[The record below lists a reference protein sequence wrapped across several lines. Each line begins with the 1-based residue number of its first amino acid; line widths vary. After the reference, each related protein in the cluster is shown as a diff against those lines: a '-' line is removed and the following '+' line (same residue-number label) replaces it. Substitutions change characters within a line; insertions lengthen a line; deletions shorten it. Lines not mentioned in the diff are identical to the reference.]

1 MAAFGSGL
9 TWASAAIRWSL
20 PDLLPPEIT
29 VHDRSLVQRLDA
41 RLDLTLVAHHHDVEV
56 IRVDVLPRDALHV
69 GGRDGG
75 DAVHVVVVVVERQA
89 EREELAESR
98 RGAAGGLEV
107 SRQAEREISFRL
119 GELMRRHRLVKAKA
133 CLMLGL
139 P

>member
-29 VHDRSLVQRLDA
+29 VHDPPLVQRLDA

-89 EREELAESR
+89 EREELAEAR
-98 RGAAGGLEV
+98 RGGARRLEV
-107 SRQAEREISFRL
+107 PGQAQRGRGLRL
-119 GELMRRHRLVKAKA
+119 
-133 CLMLGL
+133 
-139 P
+139 